1 MQQVVMVVVV
11 AEARRKQQLRSD
23 STRLRRRTL
32 IASLK
37 ESKRAS
43 KQGSMQASMVWAG
56 ESEWVG
62 VVLVVKGIGQGC
74 LIGQGLDGD
83 ATSHGH
89 VVVKV
94 WA

>member
-1 MQQVVMVVVV
+1 MGFIDVILIRSCIL
-11 AEARRKQQLRSD
+11 AHSD

-56 ESEWVG
+56 ESEWGG

-74 LIGQGLDGD
+74 LIGQGLDGLLLVEIGWGIM
-83 ATSHGH
+83 S
-89 VVVKV
+89 
-94 WA
+94 